1 MKANWKKWLLAA
13 LFLMVSVTAL
23 RMLIL
28 ERSQASL
35 LKMDTCEQSAFR
47 EQHLTP
53 EVYEKISARTKNGS
67 DFADVLTVTMLRG
80 NFYPANISDDGEP
93 YLKYKQE
100 AYYLLRSCYE
110 AVWSD
115 LVYFPIPSAD
125 ISYEDSFGEPREYG
139 GRRTH
144 EGTDLFGT
152 VEEAGYYPVLSVTD
166 GVVEKKGWLPL
177 GGYRI
182 GIRAPHGGY
191 FYYAHL
197 SGYEKDFRIG
207 EEVKAGDILGYMGN
221 TGYGPEGTKGQ
232 FPVHL
237 HFGIYLKTPNYEE
250 LSVNPYWVLRAV
262 QKNIRKYAY

>member
-1 MKANWKKWLLAA
+1 MRGDWKRWLLAA
-13 LFLMVSVTAL
+13 LFVMVGVTAL
-23 RMLIL
+23 RLLIV
-28 ERSQASL
+28 ERSQASV
-35 LKMDTCEQSAFR
+35 LKMDSCEEAGFR
-47 EQHLTP
+47 EQHLPT
-53 EVYEKISARTKNGS
+53 EIYEEIGARTESGS

-80 NFYPANISDDGEP
+80 RFYPAEVSVDGEA

-115 LVYFPIPSAD
+115 LVCFPVPSGD
-125 ISYEDSFGEPREYG
+125 ISFEDSFGEPREYG
-139 GRRTH
+139 GKRTH